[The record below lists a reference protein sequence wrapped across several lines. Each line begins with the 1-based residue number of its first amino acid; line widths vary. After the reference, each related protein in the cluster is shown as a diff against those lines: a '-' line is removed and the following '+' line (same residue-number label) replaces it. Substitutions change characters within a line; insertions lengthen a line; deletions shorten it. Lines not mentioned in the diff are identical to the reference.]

1 MPGGSHLAAVFC
13 SQPAKSSLQIWQAES
28 APLDCQYVL
37 DAAVPLPEAPTAV
50 AWLPSCAITPTV
62 AVACSGS
69 TLVFSQSHDPN
80 WTLIAKLGSLGQ
92 PVGTLNLDYK
102 GLPMV
107 TAGNQLGSVSN
118 LVQAHTGSSSS
129 GSPTQLLQIPVGQLA
144 LELAGPLPE
153 YAPAALAL
161 MVARGRIH
169 AARDVILHMLAWLTM
184 HDTSPRDSHSRLKPS
199 SLEQQL
205 LPDAPLGSVLDNP
218 CLRALSSLVGALPL
232 FHPPA
237 EGHRAGDPSAKA
249 QQGVQTDKS
258 SATRPVVTGATQSP
272 TLPPKEQPQA
282 GSKTSVDPYAF
293 DASAFGMGAMGDQ
306 EQGEKAQPAGAA
318 DPYAFDPT
326 AFGGEPEQAEE
337 DNAQPPLVQAP
348 KDPYAFDAGAFGF
361 GDSADEPQES
371 APPAAASDPF
381 AFDAGAFGFGM
392 PEAQAEE
399 EEGEEHNP
407 SKPAA
412 VSADPFAFD
421 PGAFGFSGEEQ
432 PQQPHSDTAA
442 TATSGSATASV
453 TASAAAT
460 DPFAF
465 NAEAFGFN
473 TVPEEEEQETQP
485 EVAPAEEG
493 TAAAPADPYAFDAGA
508 FGIDASPEPDAASR
522 DDDKPL
528 TPPQGGPDPYA
539 FDAAAFG
546 VPAPSALRQQGDHPN
561 PSITKRSPTPV
572 KKSTASTSQPKTP
585 ALPRAQLQSSSIQVY
600 RPKKSSSAMK
610 QPAVLSAA
618 ELASLQTL
626 LGTALAQSSA
636 ADSIGEPVSPTSV
649 AGLADRLTSAL
660 PPGLTPHATTAL
672 LSIAHMLCDD
682 PPLPT
687 PPSSQQGGATGP
699 RAGTGTG
706 SIPVDWPA
714 LDEAAQKA
722 VRAVQLAV
730 CSFQTVSGKSS
741 TSQQPVTPPPAAR
754 PQIACTQLH
763 HPWLPLFS
771 NPPPLPV
778 TWGT

>member
-13 SQPAKSSLQIWQAES
+13 SQPDKSSLQIWQAES

-62 AVACSGS
+62 AVACSGCI
-69 TLVFSQSHDPN
+69 LVFSQSHDCN
-80 WTLIAKLGSLGQ
+80 WTVIAKLGSLGQ
-92 PVGTLNLDYK
+92 PMGTLNLDYK

-107 TAGNQLGSVSN
+107 TAGNQLGLVSN

-129 GSPTQLLQIPVGQLA
+129 SGSPTQLLQIPLGQLA

-161 MVARGRIH
+161 MIARGRIH
-169 AARDVILHMLAWLTM
+169 AARAVILHMLAWLKM
-184 HDTSPRDSHSRLKPS
+184 HDTSPHDSHSGLRAS

-205 LPDAPLGSVLDNP
+205 LPDAPLGSVLDKP

-232 FHPPA
+232 SHPPA
-237 EGHRAGDPSAKA
+237 GALGADDTSSNAQPKAKS
-249 QQGVQTDKS
+249 DKS
-258 SATRPVVTGATQSP
+258 SAARHVGTGSTQSP
-272 TLPPKEQPQA
+272 TPAPKEHPQA
-282 GSKTSVDPYAF
+282 GSKSSADPYAF
-293 DASAFGMGAMGDQ
+293 DASAFGMGTMGDE
-306 EQGEKAQPAGAA
+306 EQGEEPQPAGAA

-326 AFGGEPEQAEE
+326 AFGGNQEQAEE
-337 DNAQPPLVQAP
+337 DDTQPSPVQAS

-361 GDSADEPQES
+361 DDSAAEPHEP

-392 PEAQAEE
+392 PEEQEEE
-399 EEGEEHNP
+399 EEGEEHSP

-412 VSADPFAFD
+412 VPADPFAFD

-432 PQQPHSDTAA
+432 PQQPHLDTTS
-442 TATSGSATASV
+442 TATSASA

-485 EVAPAEEG
+485 EVAPAEEAT
-493 TAAAPADPYAFDAGA
+493 TAAAADPYAFDAGA
-508 FGIDASPEPDAASR
+508 FGIDVSPEPDQASR
-522 DDDKPL
+522 EEDKPL
-528 TPPQGGPDPYA
+528 TPPQGRQDPYA

-546 VPAPSALRQQGDHPN
+546 TTSPSAPPQQGDYPK
-561 PSITKRSPTPV
+561 SSTTKRPPTPV
-572 KKSTASTSQPKTP
+572 NKSTASTSQPKTP

-600 RPKKSSSAMK
+600 RPKKSSNATK
-610 QPAVLSAA
+610 QPAVLSSA
-618 ELASLQTL
+618 ELGSLQRL
-626 LGTALAQSSA
+626 LGTALAQSSTP
-636 ADSIGEPVSPTSV
+636 DSIEEPISPTSV
-649 AGLADRLTSAL
+649 AGLTDRLTSAL

-687 PPSSQQGGATGP
+687 PPSSQQGGATEPSG
-699 RAGTGTG
+699 GTGTG
-706 SIPVDWPA
+706 SLPVDWPA

-730 CSFQTVSGKSS
+730 CSVRTVSGEHPCYQNPNNLHPI
-741 TSQQPVTPPPAAR
+741 TSPLAPTLLPPPA
-754 PQIACTQLH
+754 PCH
-763 HPWLPLFS
+763 
-771 NPPPLPV
+771 
-778 TWGT
+778 